1 MIVVR
6 SADSDPPARD
16 RWAPWMGTAVKLAI
30 PAALLAAVLYR
41 RAVVPIDAEAHRVR
55 RGDVVSEVYGRGAV
69 ESRREAQLGFDVV
82 GRISDVLVDEGDRV
96 HIGQVLAH
104 LAPEQLR
111 ADLQTASSGAA
122 TARAS
127 LARLES
133 DAQRAAATLAFAD
146 SEAHRMQQL
155 AASGAAPARD
165 LDLAVQQ
172 VTLARTEVARAHA
185 ARTEALRGIQTATGS
200 VVQRRV
206 AVERLTLVAPF
217 DGLVVRRYR
226 DTGDTATVGATVL
239 RLVATDRLW
248 VRAAV
253 DESALADLAEG
264 QPARIRFPGAAGG
277 AREGAV
283 DRIGRESDRQTQEI
297 VVDLSLP
304 TPPEWVAI
312 GQRADAW
319 IETARRR
326 GVVSV
331 PPALIR
337 GVGAGTWCY
346 VDRDGRVARTPV
358 RLGLVGRDAVE
369 VTAGL
374 AEGATVLTGT
384 SADSAL
390 AEGRR
395 WRVAVAR

>member
-1 MIVVR
+1 VIVVR
-6 SADSDPPARD
+6 SADADPPARD
-16 RWAPWMGTAVKLAI
+16 WRAPWVDTAAKLAI

-41 RAVVPIDAEAHRVR
+41 RTVAPIDAEAHRVR
-55 RGDVVSEVYGRGAV
+55 RGDVVGEVYGRGAV

-96 HIGQVLAH
+96 RIGQVLAH

-122 TARAS
+122 AARAS
-127 LARLES
+127 LARLDS
-133 DAQRAAATLAFAD
+133 DAERAAATLAFAEG
-146 SEAHRMQQL
+146 EAHRMQQL
-155 AASGAAPARD
+155 AAGGAAPARD

-172 VTLARTEVARAHA
+172 VTLARTEVARARA
-185 ARTEALRGIQTATGS
+185 ARAEALRGIQTAAGG
-200 VVQRRV
+200 VAQRRV

-253 DESALADLAEG
+253 DESALADLREG
-264 QPARIRFPGAAGG
+264 QAARIQFPGAAGG

-297 VVDLSLP
+297 LVDLSLP
-304 TPPEWVAI
+304 TPPDWVAI

-319 IETARRR
+319 IETGRRR
-326 GVVSV
+326 GVVAV

-337 GVGAGTWCY
+337 GVGTGTWCY
-346 VDRDGRVARTPV
+346 VDRDGRVARAPV

-384 SADSAL
+384 SADGAL

-395 WRVAVAR
+395 WRAAVAR